1 MRSERLLPD
10 FLTLRVSTGG
20 FAKGRLQTGYAGF
33 AFSATTNKC
42 PCANVE
48 IPSENANAQDLAVQ

>member
-1 MRSERLLPD
+1 MPLLVSAGVYAKARLK
-10 FLTLRVSTGG
+10 TGRTDLSP
-20 FAKGRLQTGYAGF
+20 FA
-33 AFSATTNKC
+33 ATNSV

>member
-1 MRSERLLPD
+1 MRLKQLLPD

-20 FAKGRLQTGYAGF
+20 FAKGRLQTGSTGPALN
-33 AFSATTNKC
+33 AATNKF

-48 IPSENANAQDLAVQ
+48 LPSENANAQDLAVQ